1 MWRLMSQAFNI
12 KQKGFTL
19 IELLVVVAIIG
30 ILAAVGVV
38 AYSGYTS
45 SAKKSAVLANHKSI
59 VKDLSARMLW
69 CQTGNSYYTY
79 KHYSGSGGYIDCSYA
94 TWSLTGSM
102 AGYYKTFFKNPHGA
116 VNGAWDY
123 STYFVGRNQIPT
135 SCSTTQLGYTF
146 LTSFDSPKAYF
157 KLGTC
162 YELNQAPIINEI
174 DRYP

>member
-1 MWRLMSQAFNI
+1 MSFNH
-12 KQKGFTL
+12 KGFTL

-79 KHYSGSGGYIDCSYA
+79 KDYSGSGAYIDCNYA
-94 TWSLTGSM
+94 TWSLTGNLSL
-102 AGYYKTFFKNPHGA
+102 YYKTFFKNPHGA

-135 SCSTTQLGYTF
+135 SCSATQLGYTF

-157 KLGTC
+157 KVGTC